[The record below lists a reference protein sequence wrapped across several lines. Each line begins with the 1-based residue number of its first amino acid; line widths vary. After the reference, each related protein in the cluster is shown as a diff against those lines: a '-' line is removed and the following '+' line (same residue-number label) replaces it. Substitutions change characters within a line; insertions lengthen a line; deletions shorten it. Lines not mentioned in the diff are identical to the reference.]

1 VTLAVGDE
9 IVAAAVSNEAQID
22 WPHIT
27 IKSFGLSSS
36 DWHAVGRHDPA
47 IAEGGQHTNVVC
59 AIGGTIDV
67 DVEASTIIT
76 QRIRHCSR

>member
-1 VTLAVGDE
+1 MIRKQQEFD
-9 IVAAAVSNEAQID
+9 
-22 WPHIT
+22 
-27 IKSFGLSSS
+27 KSRLSSS

-59 AIGGTIDV
+59 TIGGTIDV

-76 QRIRHCSR
+76 ALGKLE